1 MTIFSN
7 LKKLGVNSTV
17 LATSI
22 ALVACGGGGSDGYFN
37 NDDNSSNS
45 GGDNS
50 SGNESTDNSAQIAES
65 LNVLELKD
73 AAGNTITNAND
84 NSVVKFSVQVLNSDK
99 GGIANKAVRL
109 SISDSE
115 KIGVTSANSLVTTGE
130 GGVASFDL
138 NVPSLATSSGKVQ
151 LTATVDGTTIKQVYT
166 LNISKKS
173 TVISNYNISIEQGV
187 VLDLPKG
194 SASITARVTDSNGGA
209 KVNQTVTLTLPEAMI
224 GKFSIS
230 SGSTV
235 VTNAQGEA
243 KFTITANPDLTD
255 SQMEEQFAAKSQSL
269 QFKLIDEFQA
279 QKIVPGVL
287 TFKDI
292 RQIVMVQ
299 KLEIIKADAALAAQG
314 GVTTVKVRAKNSNDE
329 ALSGKLVKL
338 SFTDKSESYG
348 VSIEPKE
355 QVTDANGYA
364 TFTIKSNSSYPIALS
379 QQGINLKAVYADN
392 NEIFA
397 QDTISVITNDTDASD
412 KLALQRLEIASS
424 YKINAKDDQVTITVQ
439 GINNQGQAATKGK
452 VTLSL
457 NKEATAN
464 GITFDGSAEQEFKN
478 GYVTYTL
485 KSNAKTE
492 AAVAALIQ
500 AGITATFTSD
510 NNLTNSIKIA
520 VEDEAKS
527 EEKVN
532 YLAID
537 PINSSFDHTVDQT
550 IQVKVKAI
558 GVEGSPLNGESV
570 KIAMPNLPIA
580 DLQAL
585 GLSLASAAI
594 KNTSNDGYAT
604 FEYSYKVN
612 NANRDRQ
619 LELLK
624 NGIVLTATAG
634 SMSSAKQSITLNF
647 KAPTEQNKTDL
658 DYLDVQMPG
667 SIIVS
672 PGAAEQTLQV
682 VVKAIGTDGKAFAN
696 QKVGL
701 GLNDAALGNG
711 VSLSSA
717 SGGITDA
724 NGNVVFSL
732 KVKANNATEAANLI
746 ANGIT
751 VAVRGNR
758 LDGSAYTLTRKIDVS
773 APVVVLP
780 SLANLNFEY
789 DMQTVSVLGG
799 EVKVKVKA
807 KDTDGNLIPNTA
819 LTIALS
825 TLVGSRVSLSD
836 SSLNTN
842 SKGEAEFTVRV
853 SEGDYDSN
861 LIKNGITFAVVG
873 TSPSNGDRIQQTGTI
888 QVAIPKDSVNLR
900 LTADNSSLELGKS
913 YQLQVAVKDEL
924 GANTAYPVNL
934 TLNDEALA
942 AGVKLS
948 SDSVLTSA
956 NGQVPVTII
965 LPKEMTDAAKQV
977 LLNAGI
983 KIKGSITNPKGEK
996 LEALLNFSVYEAINT
1011 NNLEFSVSKENL
1023 NVEGDRSIV
1032 SVLLTDING
1041 QPLRNQLVNLAAN
1054 NAATIIIGT
1063 PGDGHPTN
1071 TSLPQSVMT
1080 DSNGNAFFSVEIDGA
1095 TVDGDLLVASG
1106 IELTAT
1112 HINEAGAVA
1121 TQIKRLEAVRNIAP
1135 PPQIQPT
1142 QYSLRI
1148 ATNKQMLNVRE
1159 DSTEVTVTLVDL
1171 NGGGVANKYVELA
1184 VIDQL
1189 VNGAII
1195 EGPSGLT
1202 TDANGQATFTVKVD
1216 ENARSSGYSA
1226 ATFDTDNLRLTA
1238 TYKESGFTDAIQV
1251 RMVNIVQAA
1260 VENPVASIVI
1270 GVNPTETAVSSDGV
1284 YYTRNLSVS
1293 VVDFDGKPLANQ
1305 KVVMDITPTTYFKG
1319 RYIWALAP
1327 EVGSPSPK
1335 VKWVAAGESYYD
1347 VDPTNTNIYYND
1359 DGVPMDNNGTP
1370 NNASDDVGIVP
1381 TTNPI
1386 TACSAAPEGTPVGD
1400 TPVKVP
1406 TFLGQGATATYTT
1419 DKDGKFDFII
1429 RYPKI
1434 YAQWLNVQIG
1444 ASSEVASLPTRT
1456 TYGLGLPSVTTDYS
1470 SNGTYGPNLTSPYG
1484 LGNCP

>member
-73 AAGNTITNAND
+73 AAGNTIANAND

-115 KIGVTSANSLVTTGE
+115 KIGVTSANSLVTTSE

-173 TVISNYNISIEQGV
+173 TVTSNYNISIEQGV
-187 VLDLPKG
+187 ILDLPKG

-209 KVNQTVTLTLPEAMI
+209 KANQTVTLALPEAMI

-279 QKIVPGVL
+279 QKVVPGVL

-314 GVTTVKVRAKNSNDE
+314 GLTTVKVRAKNSNDE

-338 SFTDKSESYG
+338 SFIDKSESYG

-439 GINNQGQAATKGK
+439 GINNQGQEATKGK
-452 VTLSL
+452 VSLTL

-492 AAVAALIQ
+492 AAVTALIQ

-537 PINSSFDHTVDQT
+537 PINSSFDHTVDQK

-570 KIAMPNLPIA
+570 KIAMPNLAVA

-585 GLSLASAAI
+585 GLSLSSAAI
-594 KNTSNDGYAT
+594 KNTSSDGYAT

-624 NGIVLTATAG
+624 NGIILTATAG
-634 SMSSAKQSITLNF
+634 SVSSAQQSITLNF
-647 KAPTEQNKTDL
+647 KAPTEQNSIDL

-667 SIIVS
+667 SIIVY

-682 VVKAIGTDGKAFAN
+682 SVKAIGTDGKAFAN

-717 SGGITDA
+717 SGVTTDA
-724 NGNVVFSL
+724 NGNAVFSL
-732 KVKANNATEAANLI
+732 KVKANNATEAANLV

-758 LDGSAYTLTRKIDVS
+758 LDGSAYTLTRKIDVA
-773 APVVVLP
+773 APAVVLP
-780 SLANLNFEY
+780 NLANLNFEY
-789 DMQTVSVLGG
+789 DIQTVSVLGG

-807 KDTDGNLIPNTA
+807 IDEDGNLIPNTS
-819 LTIALS
+819 LSIALS
-825 TLVGSRVSLSD
+825 TLAGSRVSLSD

-853 SEGDYDSN
+853 SEGDYDPN

-924 GANTAYPVNL
+924 GANTGYPVNL
-934 TLNDEALA
+934 TLNNEALA

-948 SDSVLTSA
+948 ADSVLTSA
-956 NGQVPVTII
+956 NGQVPVTIT
-965 LPKEMTDAAKQV
+965 LPKEMTDAAKQA
-977 LLNAGI
+977 LLTAGI
-983 KIKGSITNPKGEK
+983 KVKGSITNPKGEK
-996 LEALLNFSVYEAINT
+996 LEALLNFTVYEAINT

-1032 SVLLTDING
+1032 SVLLTDNNG

-1063 PGDGHPTN
+1063 PGGGHPTN

-1095 TVDGDLLVASG
+1095 TVDGDLLIASG

-1121 TQIKRLEAVRNIAP
+1121 TQIKRLEATNAQV
-1135 PPQIQPT
+1135 QPA

-1148 ATNKQMLNVRE
+1148 ATNKQILNVRE

-1184 VIDQL
+1184 VINQL

-1195 EGPSGLT
+1195 LGPSGLT

-1216 ENARSSGYSA
+1216 ENARADGYSA
-1226 ATFDTDNLRLTA
+1226 TAFDTDNLRLNA
-1238 TYKESGFTDAIQV
+1238 TYKEPGFTNAVQV
-1251 RMVNIVQAA
+1251 RMINVVQAA
-1260 VENPVASIVI
+1260 VENPVAAIVI
-1270 GVNPTETAVSSDGV
+1270 GVNPTETSVSSDGV

-1305 KVVMDITPTTYFKG
+1305 KVEMDITPTTYFKG
-1319 RYIWALAP
+1319 QYIWALAP
-1327 EVGSPSPK
+1327 EIGSASPK

-1347 VDPTNTNIYYND
+1347 VDLTNTNIYYND
-1359 DGVPMDNNGTP
+1359 DGVPTDNKGTP
-1370 NNASDDVGIVP
+1370 NNTLDDVVLTPIA
-1381 TTNPI
+1381 NPI
-1386 TACSAAPEGTPVGD
+1386 AACRADSNGLPVGNV
-1400 TPVKVP
+1400 PVKVP

-1419 DKDGKFDFII
+1419 DKDGKFDFTI

-1444 ASSEVASLPTRT
+1444 ASSEVATLPTRT

-1470 SNGTYGPNLTSPYG
+1470 SNGTFGPNLISPYG
-1484 LGNCP
+1484 IGICP

>member
-73 AAGNTITNAND
+73 AAGNTIANAND

-115 KIGVTSANSLVTTGE
+115 KIGVTSANSLVTTSE

-173 TVISNYNISIEQGV
+173 TVTSNYNISIEQGV
-187 VLDLPKG
+187 ILDLPKG

-209 KVNQTVTLTLPEAMI
+209 KANQTVTLALPEAMI

-279 QKIVPGVL
+279 QKVVPGVL

-314 GVTTVKVRAKNSNDE
+314 GLTTVKVRAKNSNDE

-338 SFTDKSESYG
+338 SFIDKSESYG

-439 GINNQGQAATKGK
+439 GINNQGQEATKGK
-452 VTLSL
+452 VSLTL

-492 AAVAALIQ
+492 AAVTALIQ

-537 PINSSFDHTVDQT
+537 PINSSFDHTVDQK

-570 KIAMPNLPIA
+570 KIAMPNLPVA

-585 GLSLASAAI
+585 GLSLSSAAI
-594 KNTSNDGYAT
+594 KNTSSDGYAT

-624 NGIVLTATAG
+624 NGIILTATAG
-634 SMSSAKQSITLNF
+634 SVSSAQQSITLNF
-647 KAPTEQNKTDL
+647 KAPTEQNSIDL

-667 SIIVS
+667 SIIVY

-682 VVKAIGTDGKAFAN
+682 SVKAIGTDGKAFAN

-717 SGGITDA
+717 SGVTTDA
-724 NGNVVFSL
+724 NGNAVFSL
-732 KVKANNATEAANLI
+732 KVKANNATEAANLV

-758 LDGSAYTLTRKIDVS
+758 LDGSAYTLTRKIDVA
-773 APVVVLP
+773 APAVVLP
-780 SLANLNFEY
+780 NLANLNFEY
-789 DMQTVSVLGG
+789 DIQTVSVLGG

-807 KDTDGNLIPNTA
+807 IDEDGNLIPNTS
-819 LTIALS
+819 LSIALS
-825 TLVGSRVSLSD
+825 TLAGSRVSLSD

-853 SEGDYDSN
+853 SEGDYDPN

-956 NGQVPVTII
+956 NGQVPVTIT

-1011 NNLEFSVSKENL
+1011 NILDFTVSKENL

-1063 PGDGHPTN
+1063 PGGGHPTN

-1095 TVDGDLLVASG
+1095 TVDGDLLIASG

-1121 TQIKRLEAVRNIAP
+1121 TQIKRLEAIKTNAQV
-1135 PPQIQPT
+1135 QPA

-1148 ATNKQMLNVRE
+1148 ATNKQILNVRE

-1171 NGGGVANKYVELA
+1171 NGGGVPNKYVELA
-1184 VIDQL
+1184 VINQL

-1216 ENARSSGYSA
+1216 ENARADGYSA
-1226 ATFDTDNLRLTA
+1226 TAFDTDNLRLNA
-1238 TYKESGFTDAIQV
+1238 TYKEPGFTNAVQV
-1251 RMVNIVQAA
+1251 RMINVVQAA
-1260 VENPVASIVI
+1260 VENPVAAIVI
-1270 GVNPTETAVSSDGV
+1270 GVNPTETGVSSDGV

-1305 KVVMDITPTTYFKG
+1305 KVEMDITPTTYFKG
-1319 RYIWALAP
+1319 QYIWALAP
-1327 EVGSPSPK
+1327 EIGSASPK
-1335 VKWVAAGESYYD
+1335 VKWVAAGESYYY

-1359 DGVPMDNNGTP
+1359 DGVPTDNKGTP
-1370 NNASDDVGIVP
+1370 NNTLDDVVLTPIA
-1381 TTNPI
+1381 NPI
-1386 TACSAAPEGTPVGD
+1386 AACRADSNGLPVGNI
-1400 TPVKVP
+1400 PVKVP

-1419 DKDGKFDFII
+1419 DKDGKFDFTI

>member
-73 AAGNTITNAND
+73 AAGNTIANAND

-115 KIGVTSANSLVTTGE
+115 KIGVTSANSLVTTSE

-173 TVISNYNISIEQGV
+173 TVTSNYNISIEQGV
-187 VLDLPKG
+187 ILDLPKG

-209 KVNQTVTLTLPEAMI
+209 KANQTVTLALPEAMI

-279 QKIVPGVL
+279 QKVVPGVL

-314 GVTTVKVRAKNSNDE
+314 GLTTVKVRAKNSNDE

-338 SFTDKSESYG
+338 SFIDKSESYG

-439 GINNQGQAATKGK
+439 GINNQGQEATKGK
-452 VTLSL
+452 VSLTL

-492 AAVAALIQ
+492 AAVTALIQ

-537 PINSSFDHTVDQT
+537 PINSSFDHTVDQK

-570 KIAMPNLPIA
+570 KIAMPNLPVA

-585 GLSLASAAI
+585 GLSLSSAAI
-594 KNTSNDGYAT
+594 KNTSSDGYAT

-624 NGIVLTATAG
+624 NGIILTATAG
-634 SMSSAKQSITLNF
+634 SVSSAQQSITLNF
-647 KAPTEQNKTDL
+647 KAPTEQNSIDL

-667 SIIVS
+667 SIIVY

-682 VVKAIGTDGKAFAN
+682 SVKAIGTDGKAFAN

-717 SGGITDA
+717 SGVTTDA
-724 NGNVVFSL
+724 NGNAVFSL
-732 KVKANNATEAANLI
+732 KVKANNATEAANLV

-758 LDGSAYTLTRKIDVS
+758 LDGSAYTLTRKIDVA
-773 APVVVLP
+773 APAVVLP
-780 SLANLNFEY
+780 NLANLNFEY
-789 DMQTVSVLGG
+789 DIQTVSVLGG

-807 KDTDGNLIPNTA
+807 IDEDGNLIPNTS
-819 LTIALS
+819 LSIALS
-825 TLVGSRVSLSD
+825 TLAGSRVSLSD

-853 SEGDYDSN
+853 SEGDYDPN

-956 NGQVPVTII
+956 NGQVPVTIT

-1011 NNLEFSVSKENL
+1011 NILDFTVSKENL

-1063 PGDGHPTN
+1063 PGGGHPTN

-1095 TVDGDLLVASG
+1095 TVDGDLLIASG

-1121 TQIKRLEAVRNIAP
+1121 TQIKRLEAIKTNAQV
-1135 PPQIQPT
+1135 QPA

-1148 ATNKQMLNVRE
+1148 ATNKQILNVRE

-1184 VIDQL
+1184 VINQL

-1216 ENARSSGYSA
+1216 ENARADGYSA
-1226 ATFDTDNLRLTA
+1226 TAFDTDNLRLNA
-1238 TYKESGFTDAIQV
+1238 TYKEPGFTNAVQV
-1251 RMVNIVQAA
+1251 RMINVVQAA
-1260 VENPVASIVI
+1260 VENPVAAIVI
-1270 GVNPTETAVSSDGV
+1270 GVNPTETGVSSDGV

-1305 KVVMDITPTTYFKG
+1305 KVEMDITPTTYFKG
-1319 RYIWALAP
+1319 QYIWALAP
-1327 EVGSPSPK
+1327 EIGSASPK
-1335 VKWVAAGESYYD
+1335 VKWVAAGESYYY

-1359 DGVPMDNNGTP
+1359 DGVPTDNKGTP
-1370 NNASDDVGIVP
+1370 NNTLDDVVLTPIA
-1381 TTNPI
+1381 NPI
-1386 TACSAAPEGTPVGD
+1386 AACRADSNGLPVGNI
-1400 TPVKVP
+1400 PVKVP

-1419 DKDGKFDFII
+1419 DKDGKFDFTI